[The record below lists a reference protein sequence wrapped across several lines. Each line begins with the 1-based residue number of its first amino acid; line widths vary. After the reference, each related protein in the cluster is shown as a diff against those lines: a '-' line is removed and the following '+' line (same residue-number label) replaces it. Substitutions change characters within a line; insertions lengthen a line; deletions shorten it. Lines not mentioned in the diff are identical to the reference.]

1 MALIIFSFLPET
13 PKSSLCVTFC
23 YMAILNF
30 QYNQLDMLYFS
41 ILLHHRRVGVQ
52 VINRTHRIRYSI
64 LFTFSALVRISLLMH
79 DHESEPGRVNAAD
92 EIQLLGGRL
101 YH

>member
-41 ILLHHRRVGVQ
+41 ILLHHRRVGVEI
-52 VINRTHRIRYSI
+52 VDCTHPFMMSIYLEILKVLLQTHLSLQDRIR
-64 LFTFSALVRISLLMH
+64 SLPFFM
-79 DHESEPGRVNAAD
+79 ST
-92 EIQLLGGRL
+92 
-101 YH
+101 